1 VVSEVGTCSVPIEE
15 TIEEGLTTAHNQPIK
30 EGRLKRLSWAKSM
43 MDNMGTSKMV
53 QEDGS
58 WDDYNGY
65 EDQEDMSRM
74 TKNIEK
80 IS

>member
-1 VVSEVGTCSVPIEE
+1 
-15 TIEEGLTTAHNQPIK
+15 
-30 EGRLKRLSWAKSM
+30 

-58 WDDYNGY
+58 WDDYNDYDYNGY

-80 IS
+80 RS